1 MADDTSFAQRFV
13 FVDERAALGGMTL
26 EAGIVSAKERNTPAV
41 DRLCHIGRGA
51 FDGQADMRIMAISA
65 TDFAFK
71 DRVMMWQL
79 ELCADFEVTLEARLW
94 RPTRIDDGA
103 SSAATGNVQT
113 PRAMA
118 RFAPC
123 VLGVIAWRL

>member
-13 FVDERAALGGMTL
+13 FVDKRAALGGMTL

-65 TDFAFK
+65 TDFAFEHG
-71 DRVMMWQL
+71 MMMRQL
-79 ELCADFEVTLEARLW
+79 ELGANFKMTLEASLR
-94 RPTRIDDGA
+94 
-103 SSAATGNVQT
+103 
-113 PRAMA
+113 
-118 RFAPC
+118 
-123 VLGVIAWRL
+123 